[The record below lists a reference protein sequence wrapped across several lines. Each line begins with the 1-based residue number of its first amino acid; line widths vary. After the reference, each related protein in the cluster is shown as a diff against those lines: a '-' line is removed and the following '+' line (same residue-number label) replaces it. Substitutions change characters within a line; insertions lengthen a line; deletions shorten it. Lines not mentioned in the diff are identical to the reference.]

1 MEREQVVS
9 IVKLVSY
16 LLIIVGIMIL
26 STTIIYFSTV
36 PIDWLSYVGIII
48 GGLMLGIGTT
58 IINLIKKLKLDIKY
72 EN

>member
-1 MEREQVVS
+1 MEREQAVS
-9 IVKLVSY
+9 IAKLVSY
-16 LLIIVGIMIL
+16 LLIIVGIVIL

-36 PIDWLSYVGIII
+36 PIDWLSYVGIIV
-48 GGLMLGIGTT
+48 GGLMLGIGTA